1 MTTGE
6 ALNHYKE
13 ISERVFSDDNR
24 RRFWINPLDS
34 EQRRL
39 FSANIFGAKW
49 DKRGLE
55 SAINKIV
62 LGKYPPA
69 SEDPFIF
76 AQLPSPQDLC
86 KVGVLSYKRR
96 AVVKRLLL
104 KRTLRPDDDD
114 LSAGPRIF
122 RTFHAHLDESMPG
135 DSYLPMNDAVECG
148 QASILEASRATTAAP
163 FKFDPQAING
173 ATFIDGGAGTNN
185 PSYRAWREVMSQI
198 MSNRRDD
205 TPSILIVSIGTGFD
219 DQERPRS
226 PWSLV
231 KKWSSVMKEVTETEK
246 THEFMCKNMD
256 PNNYFRLNFKGELGA
271 IKLDAIET
279 NGQKTT
285 DFIDNLISW
294 ERTADANT
302 DNDIDRP
309 VGRDQMDG
317 LLEKMDRLAEK
328 LVNNRRQRATAS
340 SHSKRFE
347 NCNVYVCR
355 EIDGNCRQFPF
366 DVSKYEHYSSVF
378 LTSDEMREHLRTEH
392 DIVAADDQTIE
403 SCVRIPRNGSGPWI

>member
-1 MTTGE
+1 M
-6 ALNHYKE
+6 L
-13 ISERVFSDDNR
+13 
-24 RRFWINPLDS
+24 
-34 EQRRL
+34 
-39 FSANIFGAKW
+39 
-49 DKRGLE
+49 
-55 SAINKIV
+55 
-62 LGKYPPA
+62 
-69 SEDPFIF
+69 
-76 AQLPSPQDLC
+76 
-86 KVGVLSYKRR
+86 
-96 AVVKRLLL
+96 
-104 KRTLRPDDDD
+104 
-114 LSAGPRIF
+114 
-122 RTFHAHLDESMPG
+122 
-135 DSYLPMNDAVECG
+135 ECG

-163 FKFDPQAING
+163 FKFDSQAING

-205 TPSILIVSIGTGFD
+205 NPSILIVSIGTGFD

-226 PWSLV
+226 L
-231 KKWSSVMKEVTETEK
+231 WSSVKKEVTETEK
-246 THEFMCKNMD
+246 THKLMCEKMD
-256 PNNYFRLNFKGELGA
+256 NNNYFRLNFKGELGA

-285 DFIDNLISW
+285 DFIDNLIRW
-294 ERTADANT
+294 ERTADANI
-302 DNDIDRP
+302 DNDIDRL
-309 VGRDQMDG
+309 VGWDQIDG

-355 EIDGNCRQFPF
+355 EINGNCRQFPF

-378 LTSDEMREHLRTEH
+378 LTSDEMREHLKNKH
-392 DIVAADDQTIE
+392 GIVAADDQKIE